1 VRDDGDDWLKTLVGT
16 LEVGRLVESDRM
28 QVATVAY
35 VDQMIRA
42 RQLQDYR

>member
-1 VRDDGDDWLKTLVGT
+1 
-16 LEVGRLVESDRM
+16 VESDRM